1 MRTIQGKIT
10 DSNSGIGIAFAS
22 IALGLLDG
30 SEWFAIGTGTTTDLS
45 GNYSLTYVPGGSSNE
60 RFQVRHV
67 SYNPEFIDP
76 NVDAADVSLTPASY
90 QVDEVVIDGTPAWV
104 DVPGPFQKNLLWF
117 ALMATAFIALVMFSV
132 NGANNKRS
140 RA

>member
-10 DSNSGIGIAFAS
+10 DSNSGIGIPFAS
-22 IALGLLDG
+22 IGLGLLDG
-30 SEWFAIGTGTTTDLS
+30 SEWFAIGTGTTTDFN

-90 QVDEVVIDGTPAWV
+90 QVDEVVIDGTPELV
-104 DVPGPFQKNLLWF
+104 DVPDPFQKNLLWF
-117 ALMATAFIALVMFSV
+117 TIIAVAFIGIFILA
-132 NGANNKRS
+132 NGEIS